1 MRIGRHTLLW
11 VTLLVV
17 VVAILM
23 PLGTQAQTT
32 GEITGQV
39 FDNSKASITGATVSA
54 KNVGTGEIRSVQT
67 DSQGHYKITELRIG
81 TYDVSAEHEG
91 FRREIKTGALLTVTA
106 TVEMNFTLQ
115 VGAVSEEVVVT
126 SDAPVL
132 DKGDA
137 STGTTMGTQ
146 QLGELPINGRDYA
159 RFALL
164 TPGAVL
170 RSNFIADLSFNG
182 LHTVHNQFS
191 IDGIDASR
199 VDQPYMSNG
208 FE

>member
-1 MRIGRHTLLW
+1 MPYCLQVFADCGCASDA
-11 VTLLVV
+11 
-17 VVAILM
+17 VA
-23 PLGTQAQTT
+23 TQAQTT

-39 FDNSKASITGATVSA
+39 FDNSKASIAGAMVSA

-81 TYDVSAEHEG
+81 TYDVSAEHQG

-106 TVEMNFTLQ
+106 TIEMNFTLQ
-115 VGAVSEEVVVT
+115 VGVVNEEVVVT

-137 STGTTMGTQ
+137 STGTTMGTE
-146 QLGELPINGRDYA
+146 QLGELPIIGRDYA

-164 TPGAVL
+164 TPAPCCAVTL
-170 RSNFIADLSFNG
+170 
-182 LHTVHNQFS
+182 
-191 IDGIDASR
+191 
-199 VDQPYMSNG
+199 
-208 FE
+208 